1 MNGDGEFEY
10 PYRELFFWA
19 LLNNMHKMA
28 CFLWRMEEE
37 GVAKAIIATEV
48 NNVLASE
55 ADQRDLSEELR
66 KTFRKNSK

>member
-1 MNGDGEFEY
+1 
-10 PYRELFFWA
+10 
-19 LLNNMHKMA
+19 MA

-48 NNVLASE
+48 NSVLAAE

-66 KTFRKNSK
+66 KTFRKNSKQVLGNF